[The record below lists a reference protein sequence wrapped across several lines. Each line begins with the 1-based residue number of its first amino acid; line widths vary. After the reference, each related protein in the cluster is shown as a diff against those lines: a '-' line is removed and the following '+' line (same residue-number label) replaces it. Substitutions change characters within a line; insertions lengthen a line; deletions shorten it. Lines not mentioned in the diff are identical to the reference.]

1 MARFYQYTRITK
13 STAMIVNEQK
23 VQAPQKDVREDFN
36 WGATIGVLILM
47 LAFISATFYVLISSL
62 QDLG

>member
-1 MARFYQYTRITK
+1 
-13 STAMIVNEQK
+13 MIVNEQK
-23 VQAPQKDVREDFN
+23 LQVPKADVREDFN

-47 LAFISATFYVLISSL
+47 LAFISATFYVLVSSL

>member
-1 MARFYQYTRITK
+1 
-13 STAMIVNEQK
+13 MIVTEQK
-23 VQAPQKDVREDFN
+23 IGTTPTEVREDFN

-47 LAFISATFYVLISSL
+47 LAFIGATFYVLFSSL